1 MIFIKEG
8 GKMYFSQ
15 FINILDDMTWIEIQ
29 DVKSSTNEIR
39 LCDLPFGEFR
49 RLHDRKVKRTFPYVT
64 EDGKCVL
71 KIILKGES
79 ND

>member
-15 FINILDDMTWIEIQ
+15 LINMLDDMTLIEIQ
-29 DVKSSTNEIR
+29 DGKFSTNKIR
-39 LCDLPFGEFR
+39 LLDLPFGEFR
-49 RLHDRKVKRTFPYVT
+49 RFHDRKVKRTFPYVT
-64 EDGKCVL
+64 EDGICVL
-71 KIILKGES
+71 KIILKGEN